1 MTVDLAADGARTR
14 ASDDDKRTIAV
25 LAERAR
31 WLDVTIHELEA
42 AAATHAREMRQILA
56 DLLPQAMLAVRMR
69 KFELEDGSSV
79 SIKDV
84 VRASIPAAKKE
95 EAHDWLRDNGHG
107 DLIKHVL
114 SIQLDRGMDNVAA
127 SIREDVNE
135 KYGVDVDDKEAVHP
149 QTLGAFC
156 REMLEKGSDVPS
168 ELLGLYVGKEAVIKT
183 PKEGK

>member
-1 MTVDLAADGARTR
+1 MTVDLAADGARSR
-14 ASDDDKRTIAV
+14 ASDDDKRAIAD
-25 LAERAR
+25 LAARAR
-31 WLDVTIHELEA
+31 WLSDVIDELEEA
-42 AAATHAREMRQILA
+42 VSRHSADLRQILN
-56 DLLPQAMLAVRMR
+56 DQLPQAMLAVRMR
-69 KFELEDGSSV
+69 KFELEDGSSIAV
-79 SIKDV
+79 KDV
-84 VRASIPAAKKE
+84 VRASIPVPRRE

-114 SIQLDRGMDNVAA
+114 SISLDRGKDNVAQE
-127 SIREDVNE
+127 IREEITE

-156 REMLEKGSDVPS
+156 REMLERGADVPS